1 MSSRNNY
8 SKSYKKLILCLC
20 FLTFFNVSCAN
31 RKASVSNSSSKLKT
45 DVVKRG
51 KNYKITATKKS
62 DHTDYHYLVYNNN
75 GKIMFEETIDIK
87 VDFSY
92 ISSDILRRHNGG
104 GNVSQYKYFNLNDNL
119 VSQIY
124 DNPSLVE
131 NGKIVYMTYEDDK
144 IKLII
149 SDLFDKSKFY
159 KEYNRDFSPVAA
171 PYNALVDAKFIDSSK
186 LQITYLSGSNRK
198 QVTEIINLN

>member
-1 MSSRNNY
+1 M
-8 SKSYKKLILCLC
+8 KKIYLLLILGLC
-20 FLTFFNVSCAN
+20 FITFFNVSCTN
-31 RKASVSNSSSKLKT
+31 KKASVSTSSSKLKS
-45 DVVKRG
+45 DVVEKE
-51 KNYKITATKKS
+51 KNYRIIATKKS
-62 DHTDYHYLVYNNN
+62 DHTDYQYLVYNNN
-75 GKIMFEETIDIK
+75 GKLMFEEILDFK
-87 VDFSY
+87 ADFSY
-92 ISSDILRRHNGG
+92 LSSDILREHNGG
-104 GNVSQYKYFNLNDNL
+104 GNVSQYQYFNVNENL

-131 NGKIVYMTYEDDK
+131 SGKIVYMTYEDDK

-186 LQITYLSGSNRK
+186 LQITYLSGSDRK